1 MPRKIEIS
9 HKTVIFTLLLL
20 AGVWLLYFLR
30 QIILQVFVALLIMTI
45 VNPLVR
51 RLQRFKIPRAVSIL
65 VIYLLILGFLSL
77 VVGLILPPLFEQ
89 TKNFAVSIPEYLGNI
104 DTPFF
109 KGSEIAA
116 QLAQDLGAIPSQA
129 VKVGVSF
136 FSNILSVVTV
146 FVFAF
151 YLLLQRNKLD
161 DQLSNLVGEEN
172 SKRIARVID
181 NLELKL
187 GGWARAE
194 LILMTIVGTLS
205 YIGFLALGIPFAL
218 PLAILAG
225 LLETVPTLGPIL
237 GAIPAVIVGFGV
249 SQFAGF
255 GVAILAFFIQ
265 QLENYVIVPKVMQD
279 SVGVSPIVT
288 LFALIVG
295 FKIAGVVGAILAVP
309 TVITLEVLGKEFFF
323 EKD

>member
-20 AGVWLLYFLR
+20 VGVWLIYFLR

-51 RLQRFKIPRAVSIL
+51 KLQRFRIPRIVSIIFIYVLIIGLFSL
-65 VIYLLILGFLSL
+65 VIGL
-77 VVGLILPPLFEQ
+77 VLPPLVEQ
-89 TKNFAVSIPEYLGNI
+89 TKNFAVSAPEYLRNI
-104 DTPFF
+104 ETPFF
-109 KGSEIAA
+109 KGSDIAA
-116 QLAQDLGAIPSQA
+116 QLTQELGAIPSQA

-136 FSNILSVVTV
+136 FANIVSVVTV

-151 YLLLQRNKLD
+151 YLLLERNKLD
-161 DQLSNLVGEEN
+161 DHLSTLVGEEN
-172 SKRIARVID
+172 SKKVARIVDR
-181 NLELKL
+181 LEVKL

-194 LILMTIVGTLS
+194 LLLMTIVGTLS
-205 YIGFLALGIPFAL
+205 YIGFLVLGIPFAL

-237 GAIPAVIVGFGV
+237 GAIPAIMVGFGV
-249 SQFAGF
+249 SQFAGIS
-255 GVAILAFFIQ
+255 VAAMAFLIQ
-265 QLENYVIVPKVMQD
+265 QLENYIIVPKVMQD

-288 LFALIVG
+288 LSALIIG

-309 TVITLEVLGKEFFF
+309 TVITLGVLGKEFFF
-323 EKD
+323 DK

>member
-20 AGVWLLYFLR
+20 VGVWLLYFLR
-30 QIILQVFVALLIMTI
+30 QIILQIFVALLIMTI

-51 RLQRFKIPRAVSIL
+51 KLQRFKIPRIISIIF
-65 VIYLLILGFLSL
+65 IYGLIIGLLSL
-77 VVGLILPPLFEQ
+77 VVGLVLPPLFEQ
-89 TKNFAVSIPEYLGNI
+89 TKNFAISIPEYLGHI
-104 DTPFF
+104 ETPFF
-109 KGSEIAA
+109 VGSDIAA
-116 QLAQDLGAIPSQA
+116 QLTQELGAVPSQA

-136 FSNILSVVTV
+136 FANIISVVTV

-151 YLLLQRNKLD
+151 YLLLERNKLD
-161 DQLSNLVGEEN
+161 DQLSTLVGEEN
-172 SKRIARVID
+172 SKKVARIID
-181 NLELKL
+181 KLEIKL

-194 LILMTIVGTLS
+194 LLLMTIVGTTS
-205 YIGFLALGIPFAL
+205 YIGFLILGIPFAL

-237 GAIPAVIVGFGV
+237 GAVPAVMVGFGV
-249 SQFAGF
+249 NQFAGVS
-255 GVAILAFFIQ
+255 VAAMAFLIQ
-265 QLENYVIVPKVMQD
+265 QLENYIIVPKVMQD

-288 LFALIVG
+288 LSALIIG

-309 TVITLEVLGKEFFF
+309 TVITLGVLGKEFFF
-323 EKD
+323 DK

>member
-20 AGVWLLYFLR
+20 VGVWLLYFLR

-51 RLQRFKIPRAVSIL
+51 NLQRFKIPRIVSIIL
-65 VIYLLILGFLSL
+65 IYALIIGLLAL
-77 VVGLILPPLFEQ
+77 VVGLVLPPLIEQ
-89 TKNFAVSIPEYLGNI
+89 TTNFAISIPEYLGKI
-104 DTPFF
+104 ETPFF
-109 KGSEIAA
+109 KGSDVAS
-116 QLAQDLGAIPSQA
+116 QLAHDLGAVPSQA

-136 FSNILSVVTV
+136 FANIISVVTV

-151 YLLLQRNKLD
+151 YLLLERDKLD
-161 DQLSNLVGEEN
+161 DQLSTLVGEEN
-172 SKRIARVID
+172 SKKVARVID
-181 NLELKL
+181 NLEIKL

-194 LILMTIVGTLS
+194 LLLMTIVGTLS
-205 YIGFLALGIPFAL
+205 YIGFLILGVPFAL

-237 GAIPAVIVGFGV
+237 GAIPAVVVGFGV
-249 SQFAGF
+249 SQFTGIS
-255 GVAILAFFIQ
+255 VASMAFLIQ
-265 QLENYVIVPKVMQD
+265 QLENYIIVPKVMQD

-288 LFALIVG
+288 LSALIIG

-309 TVITLEVLGKEFFF
+309 TVITLGVLGKEFFF
-323 EKD
+323 EK